1 MFGTETSPETINSLT
16 RRATL
21 KLAGS
26 ALLTAAIGGMALPS
40 PARNRPSRIYA
51 AAPPIDFDKD
61 PVKIERIAD
70 NLHVIFGPGGN
81 IAVLTDAN
89 GALLVDCG
97 VPSRSA
103 DVIRA
108 VKKLTPKPI
117 HTLINTHWH
126 DDHTGGNVAL
136 GKAGARI
143 IAQANT
149 RKRLSTDQVVEFM
162 GMKSPAHPSIALPS
176 VTFEDNATVYAA
188 NQEIALSHVDPA
200 HTDTDIIVFFKEM
213 NVLHAGDLL
222 FNGFYP
228 FIDYSSGGWIGG
240 MVAASNRI
248 LSEANAQTRIIPGHG
263 PLGTKDD
270 VQRFRDMLDA
280 VQTNIEP
287 MVTAGKSVDEVIAAK
302 PTAEYDAKWGGFL
315 FNGDQFTRLVYTGIA
330 KHNAIKI

>member
-1 MFGTETSPETINSLT
+1 MTGTETITESIHALT
-16 RRATL
+16 RRDTL
-21 KLAGS
+21 RLAGG
-26 ALLTAAIGGMALPS
+26 ALLAAAVGGMAI
-40 PARNRPSRIYA
+40 PAGAGGRSYRMYA
-51 AAPPIDFDKD
+51 AVPPIDFDKD
-61 PVKIERIAD
+61 PVKIEKISD

-103 DVIRA
+103 DVLKA
-108 VKKLTPKPI
+108 VKTLTAKPV

-143 IAQANT
+143 IAQENT

-162 GMKSPAHPSIALPS
+162 GMKSPAHPAIALPT
-176 VTFEDNATVYAA
+176 VTFADNASVYSAE
-188 NQEIALSHVDPA
+188 QELALSHVDPA
-200 HTDTDIIVFFKEM
+200 HTDTDIIVFFKDL
-213 NVLHAGDLL
+213 NVIHAGDLL

-248 LSEANAQTRIIPGHG
+248 LTLANAQTRIIPGHG

-270 VQRFRDMLDA
+270 VQKFRDMLDA
-280 VQTNIEP
+280 IQANIEP
-287 MVTAGKSVDEVIAAK
+287 MVTAGKSVEEVVAAK

-315 FNGDQFTRLVYTGIA
+315 FNGDAFTKLVYTGIV
-330 KHNAIKI
+330 KHNAAKA